1 MVGYVDFSKYLPWG
15 HPMKYVIPKA
25 ILVSIAMLLSGIA
38 HAAPN
43 VQNGKAIDQA
53 KCYACHAKKTGFSNG
68 DMIYTRSDRKVKD
81 FARLK
86 TMVAMCNT
94 ELRLDMFPE
103 DEADV
108 IAYLNKQFYKFKP

>member
-1 MVGYVDFSKYLPWG
+1 
-15 HPMKYVIPKA
+15 MKR
-25 ILVSIAMLLSGIA
+25 ILSLLALLCSFFVSSQAF
-38 HAAPN
+38 AAPN
-43 VQNGKAIDQA
+43 LQNGKAIDQA
-53 KCYACHAKKTGFSNG
+53 KCYACHAKKTGFANG

-81 FARLK
+81 YARLK

-108 IAYLNKQFYKFKP
+108 TAYLNKQFYKFKPQ

>member
-1 MVGYVDFSKYLPWG
+1 
-15 HPMKYVIPKA
+15 MKYVIPKA
-25 ILVSIAMLLSGIA
+25 ILLSIAMLLSGIA

-94 ELRLDMFPE
+94 ELRLDMLPE

>member
-1 MVGYVDFSKYLPWG
+1 
-15 HPMKYVIPKA
+15 MKR
-25 ILVSIAMLLSGIA
+25 ILSLSALLCSFFVSSPAFT
-38 HAAPN
+38 APN
-43 VQNGKAIDQA
+43 LQNGKAIDQA

-108 IAYLNKQFYKFKP
+108 TAYLNKQFYKFKP

>member
-1 MVGYVDFSKYLPWG
+1 
-15 HPMKYVIPKA
+15 MKFVTPNA
-25 ILVSIAMLLSGIA
+25 ILLPMAMLLSGIA

-81 FARLK
+81 YARLK

-108 IAYLNKQFYKFKP
+108 VAYLNKQFYKFKP